1 MLEQYPYILK
11 PKDLSTIL
19 RISMKQTYALLH
31 AGVIEHRKIGRKYF
45 ICRFCGVRF
54 LQYEAGNT
62 FASC

>member
-1 MLEQYPYILK
+1 MLEQYPDILK

-45 ICRFCGVRF
+45 ICKTSLIKF
-54 LQYEAGNT
+54 LANT
-62 FASC
+62 

>member
-45 ICRFCGVRF
+45 ITKIALIQFF
-54 LQYEAGNT
+54 ST
-62 FASC
+62 T